1 MIDLLNR
8 IDTKFK
14 AHFLHEF
21 IRRTTS
27 EKHYM
32 NKYIKIHVVKHRFV
46 KKDKIQIWSD
56 WYRKII
62 NYKTSKR
69 ENQNIMEN
77 E

>member
-1 MIDLLNR
+1 MFVILKLNLND
-8 IDTKFK
+8 ISYTNSFK
-14 AHFLHEF
+14 TA
-21 IRRTTS
+21 S
-27 EKHYM
+27 EKNYM
-32 NKYIKIHVVKHRFV
+32 DNYIEIHVVKHRFV

>member
-1 MIDLLNR
+1 
-8 IDTKFK
+8 
-14 AHFLHEF
+14 
-21 IRRTTS
+21 
-27 EKHYM
+27 M
-32 NKYIKIHVVKHRFV
+32 NNYIKIHVVKHRFV

>member
-1 MIDLLNR
+1 MINRLKELLH
-8 IDTKFK
+8 IGTQKV
-14 AHFLHEF
+14 E
-21 IRRTTS
+21 
-27 EKHYM
+27 
-32 NKYIKIHVVKHRFV
+32 HRFV
-46 KKDKIQIWSD
+46 KIDKILIWSD